1 LFVVELQVTW
11 DEPELLQ
18 NVKRVCP
25 WLVEQVSSMPNL
37 HLPNFSPPPR
47 KKQRLPEFPFEGQP
61 LFDPPFPPARPL
73 PSLAPH
79 PRPHHD
85 HGGFIPFFPF
95 PDGSAAAGI
104 QGARHA
110 QLAPFFS
117 DLHIG
122 NLQQSLLFCGV
133 RPADHHAPAAP
144 RISTDLA
151 IGNLPPRRDA
161 PRSPPAAANKADDVK
176 PVGIM
181 LFGRA
186 ILTEEQMKSSSPTSP
201 GATRKRS
208 PNTPDR
214 SGSGSGVTEGSPA
227 KNNLLDAGLEP
238 GHGHGQCKAFVES
251 DAVGRNLDLS
261 ALGSFEELRARL
273 SRMFLIDDAELRMSH
288 VLYRTAAGEVKHV
301 GDEPFK

>member
-1 LFVVELQVTW
+1 MLLTWWRLVVELQVTW

-47 KKQRLPEFPFEGQP
+47 KKQRIPEFPFEGQP

-73 PSLAPH
+73 PPLAPH
-79 PRPHHD
+79 PHPHPL
-85 HGGFIPFFPF
+85 PFFPF

-117 DLHIG
+117 DLHTG

-151 IGNLPPRRDA
+151 IGNPPPRRDA

-186 ILTEEQMKSSSPTSP
+186 ILTEEQMKSNSPTSSP

-214 SGSGSGVTEGSPA
+214 SGSGVTEGSPA

-261 ALGSFEELRARL
+261 ALGSFEELCARL
-273 SRMFLIDDAELRMSH
+273 SRMFRIDDADLRSH